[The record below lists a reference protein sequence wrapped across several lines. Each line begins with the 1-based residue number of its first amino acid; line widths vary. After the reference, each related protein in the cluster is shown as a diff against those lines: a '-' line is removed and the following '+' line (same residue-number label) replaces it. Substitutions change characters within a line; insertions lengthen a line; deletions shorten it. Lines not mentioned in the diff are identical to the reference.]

1 MLSCA
6 GLVLTAG
13 RCVNRG
19 FLRFERVVS
28 RRLDRATRALGPV
41 FVATAIVLIGLSAF
55 AYFEVRQESA
65 MNLTRNTLL
74 TAPHAGGLSRALPT
88 R

>member
-6 GLVLTAG
+6 GLVSTAG

-19 FLRFERVVS
+19 FLRFERVIS
-28 RRLDRATRALGPV
+28 RRLDRATQALGPV
-41 FVATAIVLIGLSAF
+41 FIATAIVLIGLSAF
-55 AYFEVRQESA
+55 AYFEVSLQDLPIAPDGS
-65 MNLTRNTLL
+65 L
-74 TAPHAGGLSRALPT
+74 TALRAGGLPRALPT